1 MRVTELTKRRLA
13 YVRMYH
19 DLIPKGWEEIGE
31 RGGRLWELYRGARY
45 DHKIV
50 DVKIAPGGKS
60 LFVKI
65 EK

>member
-1 MRVTELTKRRLA
+1 MLVTERTRQAHAYRKMSRDLLA
-13 YVRMYH
+13 T
-19 DLIPKGWEEIGE
+19 GWEEVGE
-31 RGGRLWELYRGARY
+31 GGGKLWELYRGYRTE
-45 DHKIV
+45 HHII

>member
-1 MRVTELTKRRLA
+1 MLVTELTRRRLA

-19 DLIPKGWEEIGE
+19 DLIPKGWEEVGE
-31 RGGRLWELYRGARY
+31 RGGKLWEMYRGYRT
-45 DHKIV
+45 DQCIV